1 MKILL
6 RPFVFAVLLAAST
19 YGAYYGS
26 LGWNEAFVNDR
37 IFTSLLGWIDLG
49 ALISWSFLFIF
60 FFALGLFF
68 TSLFGSQYSG
78 WWTAAL
84 GTAYGLSFFHHSNNY
99 FLSNANWATYF
110 FAYGTYFV
118 PTLGALSG
126 TFVASIL
133 LRNNA
138 KRVDI

>member
-1 MKILL
+1 MKIFL
-6 RPFVFAVLLAAST
+6 RPFVFAVLLAVAT
-19 YGAYYGS
+19 YGADYGR

-49 ALISWSFLFIF
+49 ALISWSFLFIVF
-60 FFALGLFF
+60 FTLGLFF
-68 TSLFGSQYSG
+68 TSLFGSQHSG

-84 GTAYGLSFFHHSNNY
+84 GAAYGLSFFHHSNNY

-110 FAYGTYFV
+110 FAYGTYFI